1 MSSLSYLNRFDGLTF
16 GEILDD
22 VPLIHYF
29 SSWNAEILIFESV
42 PSDGDPAVTVLF
54 AYFNRPLGSRF
65 HEFSVAKCSS
75 SPLNHIHWIFRI
87 HIMCL
92 IRSLFHGFPFESGP
106 TPLIIMHVA
115 SLNNVNFVLI
125 D

>member
-1 MSSLSYLNRFDGLTF
+1 MSSLSYLNRLDGLSF

-22 VPLIHYF
+22 VPLINYF

-42 PSDGDPAVTVLF
+42 SSDGDSAVTVLF
-54 AYFNRPLGSRF
+54 AYFHRPLGSRF
-65 HEFSVAKCSS
+65 HEFSVSECSS
-75 SPLNHIHWIFRI
+75 SPLNHIDWIVRI

-92 IRSLFHGFPFESGP
+92 IGSLLHGFTFESGP
-106 TPLIIMHVA
+106 TSLIIMHVA
-115 SLNNVNFVLI
+115 SLNDVNFVLI